1 MLTIKHEP
9 ATATLMR
16 VPPTRAEKNSEQLDR
31 MEYEVF
37 RGSMYAGL
45 ERAAE
50 M

>member
-1 MLTIKHEP
+1 
-9 ATATLMR
+9 MR
-16 VPPTRAEKNSEQLDR
+16 VPPTRAENNSEQLDR

-50 M
+50 MWHHAPSPQEKHL